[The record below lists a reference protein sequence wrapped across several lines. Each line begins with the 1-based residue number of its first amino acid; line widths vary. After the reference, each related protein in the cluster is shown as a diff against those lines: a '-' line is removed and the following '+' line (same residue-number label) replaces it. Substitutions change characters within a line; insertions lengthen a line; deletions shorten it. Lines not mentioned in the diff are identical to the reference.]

1 MKKYTIKVMKEF
13 DFMKEGTQKE
23 VFVYANND
31 FEAGYKLA
39 QIDMSLVI
47 GTHFT
52 KNELVSVE
60 ELKPIKVKY
69 TCWTGERDEERV
81 ETCYGTLED
90 AKRQIGGGMN
100 CFDFEIVEE

>member
-1 MKKYTIKVMKEF
+1 MKKYTIGY
-13 DFMKEGTQKE
+13 EGTFTRLANGKIGRE
-23 VFVYANND
+23 HKTAFIYANND
-31 FEAGYKLA
+31 FEAGC
-39 QIDMSLVI
+39 
-47 GTHFT
+47 
-52 KNELVSVE
+52 ELGSYTSFEGNATIEKVE

-81 ETCYGTLED
+81 KTCYGTLED